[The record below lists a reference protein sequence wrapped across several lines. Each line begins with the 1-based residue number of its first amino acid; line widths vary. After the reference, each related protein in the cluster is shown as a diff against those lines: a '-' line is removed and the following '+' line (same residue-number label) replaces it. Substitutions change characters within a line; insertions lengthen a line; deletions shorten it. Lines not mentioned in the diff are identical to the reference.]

1 MGSCESKRLMPLDQQ
16 LHKEVSYGCLER
28 IRDLRAQGADLES
41 TDSLGK
47 TPLMKA
53 SAHARPGMALVLIEM
68 GANVNAYRRGSYR
81 ATALHHAA
89 DSGAK
94 FVVELLI
101 TYGADPYMRSDYG
114 ETSLELA
121 RRKGHMHVVRAIERQ
136 ICLFRGWMREKYG
149 PDSFMTNKIWA
160 VVLPCEA
167 QNPTRPLKLE
177 LAVYHASQI
186 MQNYKPHAVIELWK
200 SQIDEGKLN
209 EEDPSITIFNKET
222 ESQHEILSAD
232 EGDKQ
237 TLHEFYDAFRGTA
250 EVVNTVPVQPADP
263 SLPSNSS
270 LAPRYVELARAINAL
285 VESAKA
291 EAVPHVQISMSSA
304 NTVDLG
310 RLRSNYLS
318 RYGRPDAPVPSMISG
333 HAQVNPTGS
342 SRYNGRGVQ
351 GTSYNQ
357 KNLDASSAEPA
368 KSEANVSSSSNPR
381 SRCVICLHAPV
392 EGACIPCGHMAFCM
406 PCLEDIKSKNGSC
419 PICRAAIN
427 QVIHLY
433 QV

>member
-1 MGSCESKRLMPLDQQ
+1 MGSCESKQLMPLDRQ
-16 LHKEVSYGCLER
+16 LHKEVPYRCVER
-28 IRDLRAQGADLES
+28 IRALRAQGADLES

-53 SAHARPGMALVLIEM
+53 SAHARPGIVLVLIEM
-68 GANVNAYRRGSYR
+68 GANVNAYRRGSHC

-89 DSGAK
+89 DSGAEM
-94 FVVELLI
+94 VVKLLL
-101 TYGADPYMRSDYG
+101 THGADPYIRNDYG

-121 RRKGHMHVVRAIERQ
+121 RRKGHMHVVSAIERQ

-177 LAVYHASQI
+177 LAIYHASQI
-186 MQNYKPHAVIELWK
+186 MQNSKPHAVIELWK

-222 ESQHEILSAD
+222 ESRHEILSAD

-237 TLHEFYDAFRGTA
+237 TLHQFYDAFRGTA

-263 SLPSNSS
+263 SLPANSS

-291 EAVPHVQISMSSA
+291 EAAAHVQVSMSSA
-304 NTVDLG
+304 NTDLG
-310 RLRSNYLS
+310 SLRSKYLG
-318 RYGRPDAPVPSMISG
+318 RYGQPDAPAPSMISG
-333 HAQVNPTGS
+333 HTQVNHPRS
-342 SRYNGRGVQ
+342 SRYNGRGVK
-351 GTSYNQ
+351 GTGNNQ
-357 KNLDASSAEPA
+357 KNPEASSAKPVR
-368 KSEANVSSSSNPR
+368 SEANVSSSSNPLR
-381 SRCVICLHAPV
+381 RCVICLDAPV
-392 EGACIPCGHMAFCM
+392 EGACVPCSHMAFCM
-406 PCLEDIKSKNGSC
+406 PCLEDIKSKKGPC
-419 PICRAAIN
+419 PICRATIN
-427 QVIHLY
+427 QVIRLY
-433 QV
+433 EV